1 MAGRGGGVNTFSA
14 YLVGSRRASFG
25 ETRCYLCYGAKIP
38 PMSLPTI
45 STDPSPDA
53 EEEDADAITVMLP
66 YGKNEAVHD
75 ESDDD
80 DEFDVNDDTGPIT
93 PAVPDPSTK
102 LSSDLAALERD
113 LAQLRLEVEIK
124 RSELERTRKDRV
136 DLEQRID
143 QLLQSCMG
151 LNRSQMDWVLPARFE
166 PMMIL
171 ADREQEM
178 LRAVLDQVD
187 YLERIVTRSRRSKRN
202 RRLVADLL
210 SMQQACQQIL
220 QRYGVEYFDIAID
233 TVLGPAHRAEVQIVT
248 PKQWGAKES
257 TPLPFQPGLVKKVVR
272 KGAWA
277 GYGEHL
283 RVLRRVEVVIRRE
296 KS

>member
-1 MAGRGGGVNTFSA
+1 
-14 YLVGSRRASFG
+14 
-25 ETRCYLCYGAKIP
+25 
-38 PMSLPTI
+38 MSLPTI
-45 STDPSPDA
+45 SNDPPFDAA
-53 EEEDADAITVMLP
+53 EEDDFSQPSGPDGEDNAS
-66 YGKNEAVHD
+66 E
-75 ESDDD
+75 DDD
-80 DEFDVNDDTGPIT
+80 SEDDDSEDEDSGDDDSHDTGPIH
-93 PAVPDPSTK
+93 PVSVDPSTT

-124 RSELERTRKDRV
+124 RCELERTRKDRIE
-136 DLEQRID
+136 LEERID
-143 QLLQSCMG
+143 ELLQRCMG
-151 LNRSQMDWVLPARFE
+151 LNRSQMDWELPARFE

-178 LRAVLDQVD
+178 LREVLNQVD
-187 YLERIVTRSRRSKRN
+187 YLEKVVTRSRRSKQN

-220 QRYGVEYFDIAID
+220 HRYGVEYFEIAAD

-248 PKQWGAKES
+248 SKQWGAKKS
-257 TPLPFQPGLVKKVVR
+257 NPVPFKPGLVKKVIR

-283 RVLRRVEVVIRRE
+283 RVLRKVEVVLRRE

>member
-1 MAGRGGGVNTFSA
+1 
-14 YLVGSRRASFG
+14 
-25 ETRCYLCYGAKIP
+25 
-38 PMSLPTI
+38 MSLPTI

-53 EEEDADAITVMLP
+53 VVEDADAPSVVLP
-66 YGKNEAVHD
+66 YGENEAVYSDAD
-75 ESDDD
+75 ESPDDDEDDD
-80 DEFDVNDDTGPIT
+80 DTGSIT
-93 PAVPDPSTK
+93 VVAPDPSTK

-136 DLEQRID
+136 ELEQRID
-143 QLLQSCMG
+143 ELLQSCMG
-151 LNRSQMDWVLPARFE
+151 LNRSQMDWELPARFE

-171 ADREQEM
+171 ADREQDM

-187 YLERIVTRSRRSKRN
+187 YLEGVVTRSRRSKRN

-220 QRYGVEYFDIAID
+220 QRYGVEYFDIATD

-248 PKQWGAKES
+248 PIQWGAKKA

-283 RVLRRVEVVIRRE
+283 RVLRKVEVVILRE

>member
-1 MAGRGGGVNTFSA
+1 
-14 YLVGSRRASFG
+14 
-25 ETRCYLCYGAKIP
+25 
-38 PMSLPTI
+38 MSLPTI
-45 STDPSPDA
+45 STDPSPEA
-53 EEEDADAITVMLP
+53 EDADASSPVLP
-66 YGKNEAVHD
+66 YGKMGPDYDESDDDETDVAD

-80 DEFDVNDDTGPIT
+80 DDTGSIT
-93 PAVPDPSTK
+93 PVAPDPSTK

-124 RSELERTRKDRV
+124 RSELERTRKDRIE
-136 DLEQRID
+136 LEQRID
-143 QLLQSCMG
+143 ELLQSCMG
-151 LNRSQMDWVLPARFE
+151 LNRSQMDWMLPARFE

-187 YLERIVTRSRRSKRN
+187 YLEKVVTRSRRSKQN

-233 TVLGPAHRAEVQIVT
+233 TELGPAHRAEVQIVT
-248 PKQWGAKES
+248 PKQWGAKKS

-272 KGAWA
+272 QGAWA

-283 RVLRRVEVVIRRE
+283 RVLRKVEVVLRRE